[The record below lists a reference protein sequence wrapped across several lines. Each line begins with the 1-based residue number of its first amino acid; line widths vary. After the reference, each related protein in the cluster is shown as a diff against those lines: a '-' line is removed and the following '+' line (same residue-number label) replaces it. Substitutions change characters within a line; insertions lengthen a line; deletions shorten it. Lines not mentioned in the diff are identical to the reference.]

1 MFSTS
6 TIVQL
11 KCTVWACQRH
21 LSVTVCLGHWG
32 QKGPQLF
39 FKADFFIYV
48 WTMFSLRVWSTGGL
62 AFQFL
67 WEVCARRHGLMIN
80 HRGKVWKTL
89 WTTSKVQ
96 CLVKWELQ
104 CLVKWETVF
113 DYSLSGHFVLFHNVL
128 CPVTGSLWKRTP
140 RWRWL
145 RQQCCLP
152 RMAGVRWEVKGH
164 TVWTESFANVKLM

>member
-11 KCTVWACQRH
+11 KRTVWACQRH

-128 CPVTGSLWKRTP
+128 CPVTGSLWKRQLQDDAGFVSSAVCQG
-140 RWRWL
+140 WRECAGRSKDIL
-145 RQQCCLP
+145 YGQNLLP
-152 RMAGVRWEVKGH
+152 M
-164 TVWTESFANVKLM
+164 